1 MNLMTDM
8 EVITIIQL
16 KTIIT
21 ITINKLRVKPIHV
34 NTTNIHQTNLNKAI
48 ITINIINIGN
58 STQNHMLMSKGKLD
72 AIYRNN

>member
-21 ITINKLRVKPIHV
+21 ITINKLHVKPIRV
-34 NTTNIHQTNLNKAI
+34 NTTNIRQTNLNKAI

-58 STQNHMLMSKGKLD
+58 SIQNHMLMSKGKF
-72 AIYRNN
+72 RQNS